1 MKIKSATVGP
11 FPKSMFDPMPKVT
24 VTFEDGTEKV
34 LFMFF
39 PDEIMFYAREF
50 VGLTE
55 SEAMELRHKRDVAYL
70 RS

>member
-1 MKIKSATVGP
+1 VKIVSATIGP
-11 FPKSMFDPMPKVT
+11 MPRSMFDPMPKVT

-39 PDEIMFYAREF
+39 PDEIMFYSHEF